1 MLRVGKVLKSNGTD
15 GELLLSF
22 FDIAPEDIDREEP
35 VFIYFD
41 GLPVP
46 FYFDSF
52 KPRGTHRALARLTGI
67 RSLQD
72 ADELAGCAVYA
83 DYFEEQEAE
92 SFIGWTIRDAQG
104 QTVGTATEYE
114 DIPGNLCL
122 WVDTEKGQVLL
133 PLHENL
139 ILAADTK
146 RRILTLEI
154 PEGLL

>member
-1 MLRVGKVLKSNGTD
+1 MLRVGQVLKSNGTD
-15 GELLLSF
+15 GELLMSF

-52 KPRGTHRALARLTGI
+52 KPRGTGRALVRLTGI
-67 RSLQD
+67 RNLQD
-72 ADELAGCAVYA
+72 ADELAGSAVYA
-83 DYFEEQEAE
+83 DYFEEEDEE
-92 SFIGWTIRDAQG
+92 SFIGWTIRDAAG
-104 QTVGTATEYE
+104 RTVGTAAEYE

-133 PLHENL
+133 PLHEDL
-139 ILAADTK
+139 ILAADAK